1 MKKGFT
7 LVELLAVITV
17 FAILIIIILPRVSK
31 HIDDSK
37 EDLYKTQ
44 IDSIERA
51 TKDYLLSDR
60 GKEERK
66 RAQERTIYIELAK
79 LQEYDYLEKEKIK
92 NPLDGEIMNG
102 VIRVTYRNNNY
113 VFEYLEMNVDEAEQ
127 QDYTVERYILEKSG
141 VQSPTSTEDGLYAS
155 KVTFSDMDQ
164 TTSTKN
170 VYYYRGN
177 NPNNYMKLQMGSG
190 STNAEMWNIVSIDT
204 TNKVMKLVRTGKKA
218 KTVWSE
224 TDTAA
229 NLSLSDDSLKMHQYL
244 NTTVFNGFSDVLK
257 RNLKTPKW
265 MLGEVDSTSTTL
277 DVVMGDEDSKRDI
290 RGTAISLLSVSDYMN
305 ASLANSCRNTS
316 FDAQCVATNWLTN
329 LVVNEEGNTNETGY
343 YLRNTV
349 KGQRKVWAVTSS
361 GLTTSNVTNS
371 MYVYPVIYVP
381 TSLLLDS
388 SMDDTSSNPIGS
400 VSNPYILR
408 LY

>member
-1 MKKGFT
+1 M
-7 LVELLAVITV
+7 
-17 FAILIIIILPRVSK
+17 
-31 HIDDSK
+31 
-37 EDLYKTQ
+37 
-44 IDSIERA
+44 
-51 TKDYLLSDR
+51 
-60 GKEERK
+60 
-66 RAQERTIYIELAK
+66 
-79 LQEYDYLEKEKIK
+79 
-92 NPLDGEIMNG
+92 
-102 VIRVTYRNNNY
+102 
-113 VFEYLEMNVDEAEQ
+113 
-127 QDYTVERYILEKSG
+127 
-141 VQSPTSTEDGLYAS
+141 
-155 KVTFSDMDQ
+155 
-164 TTSTKN
+164 
-170 VYYYRGN
+170 
-177 NPNNYMKLQMGSG
+177 
-190 STNAEMWNIVSIDT
+190 
-204 TNKVMKLVRTGKKA
+204 
-218 KTVWSE
+218 
-224 TDTAA
+224 
-229 NLSLSDDSLKMHQYL
+229 